1 MRKRSSAQW
10 SVPTDRAA
18 SLWLVLG
25 SLLSFIVCLI
35 LMLPS
40 GAFAAP
46 AASHAT
52 TIGRTTSTQIE
63 DFVQQQASAFHIPG
77 TAVGIVNGSQPVLLK
92 GFGNSTADTSFF
104 LNSLGKSFTA
114 LAIMQL
120 VDQGKVNLD
129 APVRTYIPWF
139 KIGDGS
145 ESNSITVLQVLDQT
159 SGISTQAGLTALNFT
174 PATTYVQAIEG
185 FETFPL
191 TARPGTLYQYSNA
204 NYTIAGYI
212 IQQVSGQSYTSYVQ
226 QHIFAPLGMTH
237 TYAMSGTVREP
248 GLTPGNLS
256 WFGVISQPVTDTV
269 APPIVPEGEGF
280 ISNVSD
286 MTHYLIAQMND
297 GVYNGTRIVS
307 AKAMQEMHAPLSPPT
322 VPGLIPDATSYG
334 MGWGVGTI
342 SGQPVIVH
350 GGQSHDFDA
359 EMAILP
365 EQKIAVVVL
374 MNQQPQFLISDDA
387 QLYDGVM
394 QGITTGTFPSISQIF
409 NVFYGVFDA
418 IVLATLLLMILS
430 FWRTGRWVQK
440 FGGRVS
446 RIGFWWAAA
455 RAVGLD
461 LAIAALIAVAVVYGL
476 GSLTGFVPLT
486 PAFMSYG
493 APDVAAWIYAII
505 LFFPVRAGVRMIVIA
520 SRGTGAQPRRD
531 LSRISV
537 GDPA

>member
-1 MRKRSSAQW
+1 MRKRSSAQL

-40 GAFAAP
+40 GASAAP
-46 AASHAT
+46 AGSPAT
-52 TIGRTTSTQIE
+52 TIGKTTSTQIE
-63 DFVQQQASAFHIPG
+63 NYVQQQASASHIPG
-77 TAVGIVNGSQPVLLK
+77 TAMGIVNGSQPVWLR

-104 LNSLGKSFTA
+104 LASLSKSFTA

-145 ESNSITVLQVLDQT
+145 ESSAITVLQVLDQT
-159 SGISTQAGLTALNFT
+159 SGISPQAGLTELNFT
-174 PATTYVQAIEG
+174 PATTYVQAIQG

-191 TARPGTLYQYSNA
+191 TARPGTLFQYSNA

-212 IQQVSGQSYTSYVQ
+212 VQQASGQSYTKYVQ
-226 QHIFAPLGMTH
+226 QHIFVPLAMTH

-248 GLTPGNLS
+248 GLTRGNLT
-256 WFGVISQPVTDTV
+256 WFGLMSLPVTDSF
-269 APPIVPEGEGF
+269 APPSVPAGAGI
-280 ISNVSD
+280 ISSASD
-286 MTHYLIAQMND
+286 MTHYLIAQMNG

-307 AKAMQEMHAPLSPPT
+307 AKAMQEMHAPLSP
-322 VPGLIPDATSYG
+322 VNVQGLIPDATSYG
-334 MGWGVGTI
+334 LGWGVGTI
-342 SGQPVIVH
+342 SGLPVIVH
-350 GGQSHDFDA
+350 SGQTRDFDA

-374 MNQQPQFLISDDA
+374 MNQQPQFLINYND
-387 QLYDGVM
+387 QLYEGVM
-394 QGITTGTFPSISQIF
+394 QGITTGTFPSIGQAF
-409 NVFYGVFDA
+409 HVFYGVVDA
-418 IVLATLLLMILS
+418 IVLATLILMIRS

-440 FGGRVS
+440 FRGRVT

-461 LAIAALIAVAVVYGL
+461 LAIAR
-476 GSLTGFVPLT
+476 S
-486 PAFMSYG
+486 
-493 APDVAAWIYAII
+493 
-505 LFFPVRAGVRMIVIA
+505 
-520 SRGTGAQPRRD
+520 
-531 LSRISV
+531 
-537 GDPA
+537 